1 MAEINV
7 DKLLKSASCEKYVWN
22 IKHLLLDMQQTTH
35 TVQEHLQLTCAH
47 IYWYLYFND

>member
-7 DKLLKSASCEKYVWN
+7 DKLLKLASCEKYVYN
-22 IKHLLLDMQQTTH
+22 IKHLDMQQTTH
-35 TVQEHLQLTCAH
+35 TVQEHLQLNCAY